1 MGLFTFLSVQ
11 LHLTI
16 YQIDKYRNIDIVK
29 FGVTIS
35 YFSIKRLGDF
45 LHVFNNCLYYDSSI
59 QNSGK
64 GGLR

>member
-1 MGLFTFLSVQ
+1 ME
-11 LHLTI
+11 
-16 YQIDKYRNIDIVK
+16 IDKYRNIDIVK
-29 FGVTIS
+29 FGVIII